1 MQEYQLLDD
10 EHPPP
15 PPPGPNGGGGG
26 GGGDFC
32 KLQCAGAAN
41 QRRQFLHLACNRWG
55 GGGGQT
61 ILQTRILNNVDKSC
75 NSSLSNKYLS
85 NLKYY
90 RKSNCTP
97 KSALKCIMQK
107 LQMSGMHPSP
117 PPLSGTAEFRACA
130 VDPSKTTRSL
140 KV

>member
-1 MQEYQLLDD
+1 MNT
-10 EHPPP
+10 PPP
-15 PPPGPNGGGGG
+15 IVTDWGGGGG
-26 GGGDFC
+26 RMHFC

-117 PPLSGTAEFRACA
+117 PLSPELQNFAHVQWIHPKITGSR
-130 VDPSKTTRSL
+130 VVIPSWQ
-140 KV
+140 